1 MKSPITKSRNGD
13 CLRKKINGNTQSG
26 GGQGHQFQAIK
37 ELNSDNGWSIS
48 QLCKVAGVSRDGYY
62 KWLKRKPSRYQK
74 EQAELLETILDLE
87 EEHKWTL
94 GHLAMT
100 TQLKFENRLSFTAG
114 LKRVTNCMRKHGIK
128 ANIRKKKHNRIQRHE
143 EYVNDNL
150 LNEQFDRENK
160 NEVWVTDTT
169 EVTYGDYTLHKVRVH
184 VILDLYGRYVLS
196 YNISD
201 TETSSA
207 VIETF
212 NRAFEVEA
220 DARPMIHTDRGAA
233 YCSSMFNNYLASKNC
248 VHSMSH
254 PGHPWENSPME
265 RWWNDFKLVWM
276 NKHARPKTLEELEQL
291 VKGAIEYFNKKRAY
305 TSRNG
310 LTAEQ
315 FRNQAA

>member
-1 MKSPITKSRNGD
+1 MS
-13 CLRKKINGNTQSG
+13 GNTQSG
-26 GGQGHQFQAIK
+26 GGQGYQFWAIK
-37 ELNSDNGWSIS
+37 ELNSDKGWPIS
-48 QLCKVAGVSRDGYY
+48 QLCRVAGVSRDGYY

-74 EQAELLETILDLE
+74 EQAALLKAILDLE
-87 EEHKWTL
+87 EIHKWTL

-100 TQLKFENRLSFTAG
+100 TQLKFENRLSFTVG
-114 LKRVTNCMRKHGIK
+114 IKRVTNCMRKHGIQV
-128 ANIRKKKHNRIQRHE
+128 NVRKKKHNRIQRHE
-143 EYVNDNL
+143 EYINGNL
-150 LNEQFDRENK
+150 LNKQFDRENE

-169 EVTYGDYTLHKVRVH
+169 EVAYGDHTLHKARVH
-184 VILDLYGRYVLS
+184 VILDLYGRYALS

-201 TETSSA
+201 TETASA

-212 NRAFEVEA
+212 NRAFEIET
-220 DARPMIHTDRGAA
+220 DAHPMIHTDRGAA
-233 YCSSMFNNYLASKNC
+233 YCSSVFNDYLASKNC

-291 VKGAIEYFNKKRAY
+291 IKGAIEYFNKKRAY